1 MCWIILM
8 LPFQWYINHAIP
20 IQSPFNP
27 IPPYTVLESKKVLG
41 SGVYDSWKL
50 KSVGLIPTIL
60 P

>member
-1 MCWIILM
+1 M

-27 IPPYTVLESKKVLG
+27 IPPYTVLESKNVLG

-60 P
+60 S